1 MIKIIAFDIDTLVNK
16 NNIELDDTEKSLKKN
31 IEISTSDSEYLNK
44 SRKYIEKDSILMYTT
59 ENLINKLYEVTDP
72 LIFKKIKEK
81 YNDMKI
87 VIITNHV
94 TYFRNFIGENFDID
108 YLDDLIIS
116 SEIPSINTKSDLYS
130 YVQKKYNIVDKEIL
144 FISSDDIKTKSNKL
158 KINNKNNIYIKVI
171 EYLGILN

>member
-1 MIKIIAFDIDTLVNK
+1 MIKLIAFDIDTLVNK
-16 NNIELDDTEKSLKKN
+16 NNINLDDTEKALEKN
-31 IEISTSDSEYLNK
+31 FEISISDSEYLNK

-81 YNDMKI
+81 YNNMKI

-108 YLDDLIIS
+108 CLDDLIIS
-116 SEIPSINTKSDLYS
+116 SEIPLINTKTDLYS
-130 YVQKKYNIVDKEIL
+130 YVQRKYNLDDKEIL
-144 FISSDDIKTKSNKL
+144 FISNDDIKTKSNKL
-158 KINNKNNIYIKVI
+158 KINNKNNIYKKVI
-171 EYLGILN
+171 ECLGILN